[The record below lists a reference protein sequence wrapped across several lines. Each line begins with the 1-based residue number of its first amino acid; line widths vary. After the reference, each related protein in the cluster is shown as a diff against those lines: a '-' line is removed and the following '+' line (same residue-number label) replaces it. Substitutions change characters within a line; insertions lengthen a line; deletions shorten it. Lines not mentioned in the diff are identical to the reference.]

1 MVINKQDSKISKDDF
16 VQQASGKSR
25 GIMGEIVGFLL
36 QNKKWWLLP
45 IILFLLLA
53 GTLIVLG
60 GTSIAPLIYTLF

>member
-1 MVINKQDSKISKDDF
+1 MTHPKQDPQVAGDDF
-16 VQQASGKSR
+16 FKKAGTGSR
-25 GIMGEIVGFLL
+25 GIFGEIFGFLL

-60 GTSIAPLIYTLF
+60 GTSIAPLIYTIF

>member
-1 MVINKQDSKISKDDF
+1 MNDQKRDPQISGEEF
-16 VQQASGKSR
+16 VKQASARSR
-25 GIMGEIVGFLL
+25 GILGEMFGFLV

-45 IILFLLLA
+45 IIIFLLFA

>member
-1 MVINKQDSKISKDDF
+1 MNHQKRDPQMSGEEFVKQAN
-16 VQQASGKSR
+16 VRSR
-25 GIMGEIVGFLL
+25 GILGEIFGFLV

-45 IILFLLLA
+45 IILFLLFA

>member
-1 MVINKQDSKISKDDF
+1 MANNKQESKISGDDF
-16 VQQASGKSR
+16 VQQASGQSR
-25 GIMGEIVGFLL
+25 GIIGEIVGFLL
-36 QNKKWWLLP
+36 HNKKWWLLP